1 MTLEYEQLK
10 LENQI
15 CFPLYA
21 CSREVI
27 KKYTPFLS
35 DIDLTYTQ
43 YLAMMVLWEK
53 KELSV
58 KELGEKLHLDSGT
71 LSPMLKSL
79 EKKGLICRSRS
90 SADERVLMVKISEDG
105 ENLKEKA
112 KDIPL
117 KMAGCVN
124 LDPED
129 AKTLYTL
136 LYKLIGKIK

>member
-1 MTLEYEQLK
+1 MEYEQLK

-27 KKYTPFLS
+27 KKYTPFLN

>member
-1 MTLEYEQLK
+1 MEYEQLK

-35 DIDLTYTQ
+35 DIDLTCTQ

>member
-1 MTLEYEQLK
+1 MEYEQLK

>member
-1 MTLEYEQLK
+1 MEYEQLK

-117 KMAGCVN
+117 KMAGCDN
-124 LDPED
+124 LDPEE
-129 AKTLYTL
+129 AKTLYNL

>member
-1 MTLEYEQLK
+1 LEYEQLK

-27 KKYTPFLS
+27 KKYTPFLN

-124 LDPED
+124 LDPEE
-129 AKTLYTL
+129 AKTLYNL

>member
-1 MTLEYEQLK
+1 MEYEQLK

-27 KKYTPFLS
+27 KKYTPFLN

-124 LDPED
+124 LDPEE
-129 AKTLYTL
+129 AKTLYNL

>member
-1 MTLEYEQLK
+1 MEYEQLK

-27 KKYTPFLS
+27 KKYTPFLN

-124 LDPED
+124 LDPEE
-129 AKTLYTL
+129 AKMLYNL
-136 LYKLIGKIK
+136 LYKLISKIK